1 MSKKFPIW
9 KNEGEADEWLTHAD
23 LSEYDLSD
31 AKLMTF
37 ELAPKNTAISLRL
50 PESLLNAMRAEAVQS
65 GIPMQ
70 RLIRAAIEAF
80 LVGGRSKTR
89 AVGKVT
95 NAAGVK
101 RSRSKA
107 A

>member
-1 MSKKFPIW
+1 MLKKFPIW
-9 KNEGEADEWLTHAD
+9 KNEEEADERLTHAD

-31 AKLMTF
+31 AKMMTF

-50 PESLLNAMRAEAVQS
+50 PESLLNAMRARAVQS

-89 AVGKVT
+89 AAGKV
-95 NAAGVK
+95 ASPAGGK

>member
-1 MSKKFPIW
+1 MLKKFPIW
-9 KNEGEADEWLTHAD
+9 KNEEEADEWLTNAD

-31 AKLMTF
+31 AKIMTF

-50 PESLLNAMRAEAVQS
+50 PESLLNAMRAKAVQS
-65 GIPMQ
+65 GVPMQ

-80 LVGGRSKTR
+80 LAGGKSKER
-89 AVGKVT
+89 PGGKV
-95 NAAGVK
+95 AKSAGGK
-101 RSRSKA
+101 RSRPKA

>member
-1 MSKKFPIW
+1 MLKRFPLW
-9 KNEGEADEWLTHAD
+9 KNEEEADEWLHKAD

-50 PESLLNAMRAEAVQS
+50 PESLLNVMRAKAVQA

-70 RLIRAAIEAF
+70 RLVRAAIEEF
-80 LVGGRSKTR
+80 LAGGKSKKKRGGKVARSVGG
-89 AVGKVT
+89 
-95 NAAGVK
+95 K